1 MLIMVTSNL
10 NFPSDYMQITN
21 KPTKMFM
28 KRIYSLL
35 LLIVP
40 VIALSQKDS
49 TKKKEHNALGIGLKI
64 GLNFSNVTNASTI
77 NASHQTGFNAGIFI
91 SPPHKL
97 IGSRTEI
104 YFSRQGFGYGSD
116 STGGKATNDYI
127 MLAQMIS
134 VRITKWVEIMFGGQ
148 TGYMISAKVD
158 TTSKTGNATID
169 NMLSY
174 YNRFDYGFG
183 VGLEVHPVMGLI
195 VGARYCLSLNQ
206 LYKTPDYSQVGNGG
220 AISTFT
226 PDLNLKNNVVQLYL
240 GWQF

>member
-1 MLIMVTSNL
+1 MITS
-10 NFPSDYMQITN
+10 FPHLSSDTMPFTN
-21 KPTKMFM
+21 QSIRKFM
-28 KRIYSLL
+28 KRMYLMLL
-35 LLIVP
+35 LTAPLF
-40 VIALSQKDS
+40 ALSQKDS
-49 TKKKEHNALGIGLKI
+49 ARKNQHNTIGIGLKA
-64 GLNFSNVTNASTI
+64 GLNFSNVTNASSI
-77 NASHQTGFNAGIFI
+77 NASHETGFNAGIFI
-91 SPPHKL
+91 SPPHKI

-116 STGGKATNDYI
+116 SSGGKATNDYI
-127 MLAQMIS
+127 MLAQMMSI
-134 VRITKWVEIMFGGQ
+134 RITKWVEIMFGAQ

-183 VGLEVHPVMGLI
+183 AGIEVHPIMGLI

-220 AISTFT
+220 AISSFS